1 MGTHPIFES
10 DFDCLTEMETEN
22 KPEEEVT
29 EPSPSNVPAQKT
41 EIEPFEGKKQGLG
54 GFKHKVNNIE
64 FHNAEAQ
71 TNRKVRVHAAERN
84 SRETQTTNPRN
95 KQLNTSQNAATQ
107 MTKPG
112 VYVSTRT
119 DRVII
124 PGKYT
129 LAATIE
135 KRRVQAAIILQKET
149 KEKEKADRKAENLRR
164 RLNPRTEKD
173 FELVWHALEQ
183 WREEQIALINETTQT
198 PAETKA
204 ALATLQEQV
213 AQLVAAIGRH
223 RTRAAEKKKELR
235 NSLTHV
241 QHQENG
247 KHVMA
252 KGSKWSIGP
261 NQKIESLKWIRVI
274 HSEQKNFEIYTTH

>member
-1 MGTHPIFES
+1 MDIKLGLPTVI
-10 DFDCLTEMETEN
+10 
-22 KPEEEVT
+22 
-29 EPSPSNVPAQKT
+29 
-41 EIEPFEGKKQGLG
+41 IEFL
-54 GFKHKVNNIE
+54 E

-135 KRRVQAAIILQKET
+135 KRRVQAAIIIQKHY
-149 KEKEKADRKAENLRR
+149 RR
-164 RLNPRTEKD
+164 YM
-173 FELVWHALEQ
+173 AQ
-183 WREEQIALINETTQT
+183 QI
-198 PAETKA
+198 
-204 ALATLQEQV
+204 V
-213 AQLVAAIGRH
+213 AQL
-223 RTRAAEKKKELR
+223 KKDLKRLHSNIIR
-235 NSLTHV
+235 SR
-241 QHQENG
+241 
-247 KHVMA
+247 
-252 KGSKWSIGP
+252 
-261 NQKIESLKWIRVI
+261 KIL
-274 HSEQKNFEIYTTH
+274 F

>member
-1 MGTHPIFES
+1 
-10 DFDCLTEMETEN
+10 METEN

-41 EIEPFEGKKQGLG
+41 EIEPFEGKKQWLG
-54 GFKHKVNNIE
+54 GFKHKVNNIGKHFVDSLFLFTLIDLE

-135 KRRVQAAIILQKET
+135 KRRVQAAIIIQKHY
-149 KEKEKADRKAENLRR
+149 RR
-164 RLNPRTEKD
+164 YM
-173 FELVWHALEQ
+173 AQ
-183 WREEQIALINETTQT
+183 QI
-198 PAETKA
+198 
-204 ALATLQEQV
+204 V
-213 AQLVAAIGRH
+213 AQL
-223 RTRAAEKKKELR
+223 KKD
-235 NSLTHV
+235 
-241 QHQENG
+241 
-247 KHVMA
+247 
-252 KGSKWSIGP
+252 
-261 NQKIESLKWIRVI
+261 LKRL
-274 HSEQKNFEIYTTH
+274 HSMLP

>member
-1 MGTHPIFES
+1 MFHFWLI
-10 DFDCLTEMETEN
+10 LEMETEN
-22 KPEEEVT
+22 KPEEEIT

-41 EIEPFEGKKQGLG
+41 EIEPFEGKKQWLG
-54 GFKHKVNNIE
+54 GFKHKVNNIGEYNQRFISYSRWFLE

-135 KRRVQAAIILQKET
+135 KRRVQAAIIIQKHY
-149 KEKEKADRKAENLRR
+149 RR
-164 RLNPRTEKD
+164 YM
-173 FELVWHALEQ
+173 AQ
-183 WREEQIALINETTQT
+183 QI
-198 PAETKA
+198 
-204 ALATLQEQV
+204 V
-213 AQLVAAIGRH
+213 AQL
-223 RTRAAEKKKELR
+223 KKD
-235 NSLTHV
+235 
-241 QHQENG
+241 
-247 KHVMA
+247 
-252 KGSKWSIGP
+252 
-261 NQKIESLKWIRVI
+261 LKRLV
-274 HSEQKNFEIYTTH
+274 SR

>member
-1 MGTHPIFES
+1 MDIKLGLPTVI
-10 DFDCLTEMETEN
+10 
-22 KPEEEVT
+22 
-29 EPSPSNVPAQKT
+29 
-41 EIEPFEGKKQGLG
+41 IEFL
-54 GFKHKVNNIE
+54 E

-135 KRRVQAAIILQKET
+135 KRRVQAAIIIQKHY
-149 KEKEKADRKAENLRR
+149 RR
-164 RLNPRTEKD
+164 YM
-173 FELVWHALEQ
+173 AQ
-183 WREEQIALINETTQT
+183 QI
-198 PAETKA
+198 
-204 ALATLQEQV
+204 V
-213 AQLVAAIGRH
+213 AQL
-223 RTRAAEKKKELR
+223 KKDLKRLDL
-235 NSLTHV
+235 N
-241 QHQENG
+241 
-247 KHVMA
+247 
-252 KGSKWSIGP
+252 WSP
-261 NQKIESLKWIRVI
+261 
-274 HSEQKNFEIYTTH
+274 HS

>member
-1 MGTHPIFES
+1 MYWIRASFLFQIIS
-10 DFDCLTEMETEN
+10 NWFVIYFDWFLEMETEN

-41 EIEPFEGKKQGLG
+41 EIEPFEGKKQWLG
-54 GFKHKVNNIE
+54 GFKHKVNNIGKHFVDSLFLFTHWFLE

-135 KRRVQAAIILQKET
+135 KRRVQAAIIIQKHY
-149 KEKEKADRKAENLRR
+149 RR
-164 RLNPRTEKD
+164 YM
-173 FELVWHALEQ
+173 AQ
-183 WREEQIALINETTQT
+183 QI
-198 PAETKA
+198 
-204 ALATLQEQV
+204 V
-213 AQLVAAIGRH
+213 AQL
-223 RTRAAEKKKELR
+223 KKD
-235 NSLTHV
+235 
-241 QHQENG
+241 
-247 KHVMA
+247 
-252 KGSKWSIGP
+252 
-261 NQKIESLKWIRVI
+261 LKRL
-274 HSEQKNFEIYTTH
+274 HSTLP